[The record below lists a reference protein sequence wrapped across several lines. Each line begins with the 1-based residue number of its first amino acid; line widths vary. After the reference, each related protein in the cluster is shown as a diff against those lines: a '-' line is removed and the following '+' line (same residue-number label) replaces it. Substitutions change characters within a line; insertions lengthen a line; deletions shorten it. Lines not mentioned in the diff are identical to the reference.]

1 MVFLDFVCDPL
12 YTSRMFL
19 FRKKFQLVIVC
30 TANRTRSAY
39 FAGYLKNYLR
49 QYRPEAFKRLV
60 IRSAGT
66 KAVVGGRVNDVVAL
80 IARNNGFSLRGHTA
94 DPLSAKT
101 VKAADLILTM
111 EQVHKDHILK
121 RFPEAEGKV
130 FRLMEYGW
138 QGDEDPQ
145 TLDVPDPT
153 GKNAEDF
160 KAFIETAHSE
170 ADRLLHELVHQ
181 QII

>member
-1 MVFLDFVCDPL
+1 
-12 YTSRMFL
+12 MFP
-19 FRKKFQLVIVC
+19 FRKKFHLMIVC

-39 FAGYLKNYLR
+39 FAGYLENYLK
-49 QYRPEAFKRLV
+49 QYRPEALKRLK
-60 IRSAGT
+60 ITSAGT
-66 KAVVGGRVNDVVAL
+66 KAVSGGRVNDVIAL
-80 IARNNGFSLRGHTA
+80 LARNHGFSLRSHTA
-94 DPLSAKT
+94 SALSSKT
-101 VKAADLILTM
+101 VKAADLILVM

-121 RFPEAEGKV
+121 KFPEAEDKV

-138 QGDEDPQ
+138 QGDDDLES
-145 TLDVPDPT
+145 LNVPDPT

-160 KAFIETAHSE
+160 QAFIDTAHAE